1 MYGMQIGES
10 MKLEIKDVCIEIGG
24 KKVVDGTD
32 LNVNS
37 GELHVLM
44 GPNGCG
50 KSSLAKGV
58 MGHPDYKIKSGK
70 VLVDGK
76 EINELPANE
85 RAKLGLFLQFQ
96 EPVEIEGLGILN
108 FLNAA
113 RNSMKRDTKSVREF
127 MNEVKERS
135 SGLKLKED
143 LVGRSLNAGFSGG
156 EKKKVE
162 ILQMQIL
169 KPGIA
174 ILDEP
179 DSGLDVDAVKVVAE
193 NISRFMKETGAGVIL
208 ITHYSRILQYL
219 EPDQIHIMKDGKV
232 IMEGGKELVQKIEKE
247 GYENGV

>member
-1 MYGMQIGES
+1 
-10 MKLEIKDVCIEIGG
+10 MKLEIKDVCIEIDG
-24 KKVVDGTD
+24 KNVVNGAD

-50 KSSLAKGV
+50 KSSLAKGI

-70 VLVDGK
+70 ALVDGK
-76 EINELPANE
+76 EINDLPANE

-135 SGLKLKED
+135 SGLKLKEE

-179 DSGLDVDAVKVVAE
+179 DSGLDVDAVKIVAE
-193 NISRFMKETGAGVIL
+193 NIGKFMKETGAGVIL

-219 EPDQIHIMKDGKV
+219 EPDQIHIMKDGKI

>member
-1 MYGMQIGES
+1 
-10 MKLEIKDVCIEIGG
+10 MKLEIKNVCIEIGG

>member
-1 MYGMQIGES
+1 
-10 MKLEIKDVCIEIGG
+10 MKLEIKGVCIEIGG

-179 DSGLDVDAVKVVAE
+179 DSGLDVDAVKIVAE
-193 NISRFMKETGAGVIL
+193 NISKFMKETGAGVIL
-208 ITHYSRILQYL
+208 ITHYSRILEYL
-219 EPDQIHIMKDGKV
+219 KPNQIHVMKNGKI
-232 IMEGGKELVQKIEKE
+232 IMEGGDELVQKIEKE
-247 GYENGV
+247 GYENGE

>member
-1 MYGMQIGES
+1 

-24 KKVVDGTD
+24 NKVVDGTD
-32 LNVNS
+32 LNVSS

-50 KSSLAKGV
+50 KSSLAKGI

-76 EINELPANE
+76 EINDLPANE

-179 DSGLDVDAVKVVAE
+179 DSGLDIDAVKIVAE
-193 NISRFMKETGAGVIL
+193 NINRFMKETGAGVIL
-208 ITHYSRILQYL
+208 ITHYSRILEYL
-219 EPDQIHIMKDGKV
+219 KPDQIHVMKNGKI
-232 IMEGGKELVQKIEKE
+232 IMEGGDELVKKIEKE

>member
-1 MYGMQIGES
+1 

-37 GELHVLM
+37 GELHVIM

-193 NISRFMKETGAGVIL
+193 NISKFMKETGAGVIL
-208 ITHYSRILQYL
+208 ITHYSRILEYL
-219 EPDQIHIMKDGKV
+219 KPNQIHVMKNGKI
-232 IMEGGKELVQKIEKE
+232 IMEGGDELVQKIEKE
-247 GYENGV
+247 GYENGE

>member
-1 MYGMQIGES
+1 
-10 MKLEIKDVCIEIGG
+10 MKLEIKNVCIEIGG
-24 KKVVDGTD
+24 NKVVDGTD
-32 LNVNS
+32 LNVSS

-50 KSSLAKGV
+50 KSSLAKGI

-70 VLVDGK
+70 VLVNGK
-76 EINELPANE
+76 EINDLPANE

-179 DSGLDVDAVKVVAE
+179 DSGLDVDAVKIVAE

-208 ITHYSRILQYL
+208 ITHYSRILEYL
-219 EPDQIHIMKDGKV
+219 KPDQIHVMKNGRI
-232 IMEGGKELVQKIEKE
+232 IMEGGDELVKKIEKE

>member
-1 MYGMQIGES
+1 

-193 NISRFMKETGAGVIL
+193 NINEFGKKYNMGLII
-208 ITHYSRILQYL
+208 ITHYSRILSYMNP
-219 EPDQIHIMKDGKV
+219 EFVHVMANGKIV
-232 IMEGGKELVQKIEKE
+232 AEGGKELIEKLE
-247 GYENGV
+247 KDGYESFIKGS

>member
-1 MYGMQIGES
+1 

>member
-1 MYGMQIGES
+1 

-37 GELHVLM
+37 GELHVIM

-70 VLVDGK
+70 VLVDGR

-179 DSGLDVDAVKVVAE
+179 DSGLDVDARLFGLKR
-193 NISRFMKETGAGVIL
+193 S
-208 ITHYSRILQYL
+208 
-219 EPDQIHIMKDGKV
+219 
-232 IMEGGKELVQKIEKE
+232 
-247 GYENGV
+247 

>member
-1 MYGMQIGES
+1 
-10 MKLEIKDVCIEIGG
+10 MKLEIKNVCIEIGG
-24 KKVVDGTD
+24 NKVVDGTD
-32 LNVNS
+32 LNVSS

-50 KSSLAKGV
+50 KSSLAKGI

-70 VLVDGK
+70 VLVNGK
-76 EINELPANE
+76 EINDLPANE

-179 DSGLDVDAVKVVAE
+179 DSGLDVDAVKIVAE

>member
-1 MYGMQIGES
+1 MR
-10 MKLEIKDVCIEIGG
+10 LEIKNVCIEIGG
-24 KKVVDGTD
+24 NKVVDGTD
-32 LNVNS
+32 LNVSS

-50 KSSLAKGV
+50 KSSLAKGI

-70 VLVDGK
+70 VLVNGK
-76 EINELPANE
+76 EINDLPANE

-179 DSGLDVDAVKVVAE
+179 DSGLDVDAVKIVAE

-208 ITHYSRILQYL
+208 ITHYSRILEYL
-219 EPDQIHIMKDGKV
+219 KPDQIHVMKNGRI
-232 IMEGGKELVQKIEKE
+232 IMEGGDELVKKIEKE

>member
-1 MYGMQIGES
+1 MR
-10 MKLEIKDVCIEIGG
+10 LEIEDVFIEAD
-24 KKVVDGTD
+24 KKSIVNGTS
-32 LNVNS
+32 LVVNS
-37 GELHVLM
+37 GELHVIM

-50 KSSLAKGV
+50 KSTLAKGI
-58 MGHPDYKIKSGK
+58 MGHPDYHIKSGSIK
-70 VLVDGK
+70 VDGRS
-76 EINELPANE
+76 INDLPANE

-96 EPVEIEGLGILN
+96 EPREIEGLGPLN

-113 RNSMKRDTKSVREF
+113 RNALKRDNRSVREF
-127 MNEVKERS
+127 MNDVKERS
-135 SGLKLKED
+135 AQLKLKED
-143 LVGRSLNAGFSGG
+143 LVGRSLNTGFSGG

>member
-1 MYGMQIGES
+1 MR
-10 MKLEIKDVCIEIGG
+10 LEIKDVCIEIGG
-24 KKVVDGTD
+24 KKVVNGTD

-58 MGHPDYKIKSGK
+58 MGHPDYRIKSGK

-135 SGLKLKED
+135 SGLKLKEE
-143 LVGRSLNAGFSGG
+143 LVGRSLNTGFSGG

-179 DSGLDVDAVKVVAE
+179 DSGLDIDAVKIVAE
-193 NISRFMKETGAGVIL
+193 NISKFMKETGAGIIL

>member
-1 MYGMQIGES
+1 
-10 MKLEIKDVCIEIGG
+10 MKLEIKNVCIEIGG
-24 KKVVDGTD
+24 NKVVDGTD
-32 LNVNS
+32 LNVSS

-50 KSSLAKGV
+50 KSSLAKGI

-70 VLVDGK
+70 VLVNGK
-76 EINELPANE
+76 EINDLPANE

-193 NISRFMKETGAGVIL
+193 NISKFMKETGAGVIL
-208 ITHYSRILQYL
+208 ITHYSRILEYL
-219 EPDQIHIMKDGKV
+219 KPNQIHVMKNGKI
-232 IMEGGKELVQKIEKE
+232 IMEGGDELVQKIEKE
-247 GYENGV
+247 GYENGE

>member
-1 MYGMQIGES
+1 

-247 GYENGV
+247 GYENGE

>member
-1 MYGMQIGES
+1 

-179 DSGLDVDAVKVVAE
+179 DSGLDVDAVKIVAE
-193 NISRFMKETGAGVIL
+193 NISKFMKETGAGVIL
-208 ITHYSRILQYL
+208 ITHYSRILEYL
-219 EPDQIHIMKDGKV
+219 KPNQIHVMKNGKI
-232 IMEGGKELVQKIEKE
+232 IMEGGDELVQKIEKE
-247 GYENGV
+247 GYENGE